1 MAYSKPP
8 LTEALVEIRTKE
20 NVPFET
26 LSRFDDLVKIEYPR
40 SQLRFHAEGQ
50 FVIQE
55 SPTASIEK
63 KPFSRMYFSRD
74 EKHIFQATTNGIVL
88 SRLAPYQSWSVFYPE
103 LQKVW
108 ALYKSVVGPKT
119 IVRIAARYIN
129 QLQFQAARIEIE
141 EYLKTYPEVSHDLP
155 GELRD
160 MASYALRIVI
170 PQPDI
175 RGVMVINQSV
185 FPPANPETISII
197 LDFDLYMDGL
207 DLQDDDEIWFRLDQI
222 RQRKN
227 QYFEACITEK
237 FREMIR

>member
-88 SRLAPYQSWSVFYPE
+88 SRLAPYQPWSVFYPD

-108 ALYKSVVGPKT
+108 ALYKSVVGSNL
-119 IVRIAARYIN
+119 IGRIASLYIT
-129 QLQFQAARIEIE
+129 QLQFPPAPIQFQQT
-141 EYLKTYPEVSHDLP
+141 LKT
-155 GELRD
+155 
-160 MASYALRIVI
+160 
-170 PQPDI
+170 
-175 RGVMVINQSV
+175 
-185 FPPANPETISII
+185 
-197 LDFDLYMDGL
+197 
-207 DLQDDDEIWFRLDQI
+207 
-222 RQRKN
+222 
-227 QYFEACITEK
+227 
-237 FREMIR
+237 